1 MVKTHLHTNNL
12 LVVVVVVICNSGS
25 MFLFYVLVGLV
36 CLSDIFVSSFFR
48 YSLLCFAVESFA
60 VIMVDDQDGD
70 SPSVLV
76 RLSLIH
82 HYYHHKL
89 FRFLAFFL
97 LLLFLRPKKYEEKN
111 LEKKQIPVAFFPFHI
126 VYPHSTKL

>member
-1 MVKTHLHTNNL
+1 MVKTHSHTNNL
-12 LVVVVVVICNSGS
+12 LVVVVVICNSGS

-48 YSLLCFAVESFA
+48 SSLLCFFVESFA

-89 FRFLAFFL
+89 FRFLVFFL
-97 LLLFLRPKKYEEKN
+97 LLLFKCFWNNFFCLKINLSKN
-111 LEKKQIPVAFFPFHI
+111 FHQ
-126 VYPHSTKL
+126 